1 MGVETQRWADTGT
14 LKKREKRNRMSSSKG
29 RSTLYDLLGTPQAAS
44 TAQLQ
49 AAYREQMN
57 ALEAQRASLPPDDFN
72 ERRQLL
78 RVAYNTIAD
87 PVSRV
92 EYDATLEAAAR
103 SARTAD
109 AIGTALAPTPGLAG
123 SVSDQARADALS
135 MRADALSLRADALLL
150 RAGAPMEGG
159 PGLAAAAG
167 VYGAL
172 TRVVRALGLLVVL
185 GVCAFGLTRCV
196 VGGSAEKRVSLEQKA
211 SEQAALQ
218 DYYQTHGVR
227 PANLADMELM
237 EASRRLQE
245 SERRQAEQAGRQR
258 EDKERRFEDESRRIG
273 QEVSEQ
279 LRRSEDV
286 ARQRAERKQQ
296 LKFEADQLKLES
308 ELAQSEAERRRL
320 VLRRQ
325 QILEQS
331 DQL

>member
-1 MGVETQRWADTGT
+1 
-14 LKKREKRNRMSSSKG
+14 MSSSKG
-29 RSTLYDLLGTPQAAS
+29 RATLYDLLGTPQAAS

-78 RVAYNTIAD
+78 RVAYNTLAD

-103 SARTAD
+103 SARAAVAT
-109 AIGTALAPTPGLAG
+109 GTALAPTPSLGG
-123 SVSDQARADALS
+123 TVSGQAHADALS

-150 RAGAPMEGG
+150 RAGAPMEGS
-159 PGLAAAAG
+159 PGLAAAAD
-167 VYGAL
+167 VFGAL
-172 TRVVRALGLLVVL
+172 KRVVRALGLLVVL
-185 GVCAFGLTRCV
+185 GVSAFGVTRCAA
-196 VGGSAEKRVSLEQKA
+196 GGSAEKRMALEQKA

-245 SERRQAEQAGRQR
+245 SEQRQAEQARRQR
-258 EDKERRFEDESRRIG
+258 EDKERHFEAESRQIG
-273 QEVSEQ
+273 REVSEQ
-279 LRRSEDV
+279 LRRDDEV
-286 ARQRAERKQQ
+286 ARQRTDRKQQ